1 MAGDYFLCSHCRTEQ
16 AVSKIAYKGLKA
28 CFCPNCHEICCD
40 DYCLFFHNGRW
51 YPPQSDMFLLEID
64 ERVAPEQ
71 QDELYN
77 QAHEDYQAA
86 LAQFHAR
93 YERTKKEYGIA

>member
-1 MAGDYFLCSHCRTEQ
+1 
-16 AVSKIAYKGLKA
+16 
-28 CFCPNCHEICCD
+28 
-40 DYCLFFHNGRW
+40 
-51 YPPQSDMFLLEID
+51 MFLLEID